1 MERDTGNEVPRNRA
15 ARSANMERDTGNE
28 VPRNRAARSANMER
42 DTGIGPVPRA
52 WEALILPLN

>member
-1 MERDTGNEVPRNRA
+1 
-15 ARSANMERDTGNE
+15 MERDTGNE